1 MSLLLDNDFSYKIH
15 QVKST
20 NKHKTTIILMQYR
33 KKKKILAVIP
43 SSIINYL

>member
-33 KKKKILAVIP
+33 KKKKNTRRY
-43 SSIINYL
+43 SFKHY